1 MALRKLYSTHKV
13 IFNSLKASE
22 VSSVRSICSTSP
34 TKDKAKAV
42 ARRNEIKPE
51 WDRALSEG
59 EKCVGHQ
66 KSFLSLRYLMN
77 DEVTNWGEHMQKLEG
92 SNHPMYD
99 AARYIKFQVS
109 IKY

>member
-1 MALRKLYSTHKV
+1 MALRKIYSTQKV
-13 IFNSLKASE
+13 FFSSLKVSQ
-22 VSSVRSICSTSP
+22 VSSARNVCSTTP
-34 TKDKAKAV
+34 TFEKAKAL
-42 ARRNEIKPE
+42 ATKSEIKPE

-92 SNHPMYD
+92 SNHPMYN
-99 AARYIKFQVS
+99 AAR
-109 IKY
+109 

>member
-1 MALRKLYSTHKV
+1 MALRKLYSTKKM
-13 IFNSLKASE
+13 IFSSLKVCQ
-22 VSSVRSICSTSP
+22 VSSAHNICSTSS
-34 TKDKAKAV
+34 TNEKVKAN
-42 ARRNEIKPE
+42 ARKNEIKPE

-99 AARYIKFQVS
+99 AAR
-109 IKY
+109 